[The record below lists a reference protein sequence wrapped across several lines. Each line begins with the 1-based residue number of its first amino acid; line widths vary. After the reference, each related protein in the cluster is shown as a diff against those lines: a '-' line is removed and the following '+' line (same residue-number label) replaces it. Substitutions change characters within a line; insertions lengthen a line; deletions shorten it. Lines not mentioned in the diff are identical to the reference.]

1 MTKTKNG
8 NIRLLWQVR
17 INGEL
22 TLVRASLEQMEYQYR
37 NYEGFG
43 DYTLAEIVNFPADWP
58 EI

>member
-37 NYEGFG
+37 NCDGFG